1 MADTLATS
9 VILGCDFCDRH
20 VEAIRSRQRKVEMN
34 DGTTV
39 PIISKPTARASQSP
53 PLPEEQQF
61 VPLPGKVSNKIQVH
75 ERTYIPS
82 ETQAWVQVT
91 TQKEG
96 LILVDSLPKLY
107 ENDMC
112 LAGAGV
118 TEVEPNKLFQI
129 LVANF
134 GKHRKLLLPKQQVA
148 TAKPHP
154 TTLVES
160 NISHAEMLGLISDEE
175 ANGNRKNL
183 FRKRDFNAKDIS
195 LINNHLADDR

>member
-1 MADTLATS
+1 
-9 VILGCDFCDRH
+9 
-20 VEAIRSRQRKVEMN
+20 
-34 DGTTV
+34 
-39 PIISKPTARASQSP
+39 
-53 PLPEEQQF
+53 
-61 VPLPGKVSNKIQVH
+61 
-75 ERTYIPS
+75 
-82 ETQAWVQVT
+82 
-91 TQKEG
+91 
-96 LILVDSLPKLY
+96 
-107 ENDMC
+107 MC

-118 TEVEPNKLFQI
+118 AEVEPNKPFQN

-134 GKHRKLLLPKQQVA
+134 GKHPKLLLPKQHVE

-195 LINNHLADDR
+195 LINKHLADEREKHMGDDEKPVTADDIDLDVDDEHVPAIRTMLKKHEDRWLGNLTQ